1 MKSVVQFQLVFSF
14 VLVYGNNMI
23 MNIKQRKIPGYI
35 KSKIEPKHDHF

>member
-1 MKSVVQFQLVFSF
+1 MWYNLVFSF

-23 MNIKQRKIPGYI
+23 PVMNIKQRKIPGYI